1 MKTFEQLRKG
11 DKVYNVVF
19 DYNTYESSV
28 SELVITDYNLQTK
41 ETRYYHGGLYD
52 QNEYEASVEIA
63 HFKLN
68 NNFDLKLD
76 IDKNRISSAY
86 GKETR
91 EPGQG
96 VDTFYS
102 TSIDKA
108 KEYIRHMLDQR
119 LNYEI
124 KERDK
129 HNQKIDIIN
138 KEYSK
143 WSD

>member
-19 DYNTYESSV
+19 NYNTYESTL
-28 SELVITDYNLQTK
+28 SELVITDYNLLTK
-41 ETRYYHGGLYD
+41 ETRYYYDRPYGLE
-52 QNEYEASVEIA
+52 EYEATVEIA

-68 NNFDLKLD
+68 NNFNLKLD
-76 IDKNRISSAY
+76 IDKNRSSSAY
-86 GKETR
+86 GKEIR

-96 VDTFYS
+96 VSTFYS

>member
-28 SELVITDYNLQTK
+28 SELVITDYNLLTK
-41 ETRYYHGGLYD
+41 ETRHYYDRPYGLE
-52 QNEYEASVEIA
+52 EYEATVEIA

-68 NNFDLKLD
+68 NNFNLKLD
-76 IDKNRISSAY
+76 IDQNRSSSAY

-96 VDTFYS
+96 VSTFYS

-108 KEYIRHMLDQR
+108 KEYIRHKSGISIIRR
-119 LNYEI
+119 LILLI
-124 KERDK
+124 KNIQNGQIK
-129 HNQKIDIIN
+129 TITKNNNKI
-138 KEYSK
+138 
-143 WSD
+143 

>member
-19 DYNTYESSV
+19 NYNTYESTL
-28 SELVITDYNLQTK
+28 SELVITDYNLLTK
-41 ETRYYHGGLYD
+41 ETRYYYDRPYGLE
-52 QNEYEASVEIA
+52 EYESTVEIA

-68 NNFDLKLD
+68 NNFNLKLD
-76 IDKNRISSAY
+76 IDQNRSSSAY

-96 VDTFYS
+96 VSTFYS

-124 KERDK
+124 KELDK